1 MFAGTEQLAM
11 LVAHVARCLVNPGGM
26 MQGEELDAASDIVLG
41 SVVMTGHRMGS
52 AFGF

>member
-1 MFAGTEQLAM
+1 
-11 LVAHVARCLVNPGGM
+11 